1 MNEPDVEATKT
12 SLELGPGKA
21 MGSTSVVGVS
31 LIQETVEPTTQEST
45 AQARPLQ
52 RGGLFSSTP
61 VTWTLGSN
69 QRQASPDTK

>member
-1 MNEPDVEATKT
+1 MNEPHVEATKT
-12 SLELGPGKA
+12 SLELGPGMA
-21 MGSTSVVGVS
+21 MRSTPVVGVS
-31 LIQETVEPTTQEST
+31 LIKDTVGPTTQETS
-45 AQARPLQ
+45 AQARPPQ